1 MFKFIVAFIDWEGE
15 LLIRYQLEG
24 CPEGSLQ
31 HDENVAKLTD
41 DEIRD
46 LVAILIGAE
55 GQESII
61 EVEFD

>member
-1 MFKFIVAFIDWEGE
+1 MFKFITAIVGFEGE

-24 CPEGSLQ
+24 YPEAALA
-31 HDENVAKLTD
+31 HDEDVAELTN

-46 LVAILIGAE
+46 LVVTLIGAE
-55 GQESII
+55 GQKDII